1 MGFNIGLKDIIDII
15 LVAILLYQLFKLLK
29 HTGATNIF
37 LGVLAFLI
45 MWFMVS
51 FVFRLELLGSILD
64 RVVSV
69 GAFGLIVIFQEEVR
83 RFFSRIG
90 SRRHWGSFSFLKR
103 FMSTSNGEREET
115 HIYLVNIVLACR
127 HMSKTATGALIVLCR
142 NADLNNY
149 TQTGEMID
157 ASISSRLIENIFY
170 KNTPLHDGAMIIAN
184 KRITAAGCI
193 LPISKN
199 PSIPK
204 RMGLRHRAAVGITEH
219 TDAIAIVVSE
229 ENGEIAW
236 ACNGI
241 ITPRVKPEQLERF
254 LSDEMSK

>member
-1 MGFNIGLKDIIDII
+1 MGFNIGVKDIVDII

-37 LGVLAFLI
+37 LGVLSFLI
-45 MWFMVS
+45 VWFLVS

-64 RVVSV
+64 RIVSV

-90 SRRHWGSFSFLKR
+90 SRRHWGSFGFLKR
-103 FMSTSNGEREET
+103 YLNNNNSNKEET
-115 HIYLVNIVLACR
+115 DIYLVQIVLACR
-127 HMSKTATGALIVLCR
+127 NMSKTATGALIVLCR
-142 NADLNNY
+142 DADLNIY
-149 TQTGEMID
+149 TQTGEQIN
-157 ASISSRLIENIFY
+157 ASISSRLIENIFF
-170 KNTPLHDGAMIIAN
+170 KNTPLHDGAMIVAN
-184 KRITAAGCI
+184 KKISAAACI

-199 PSIPK
+199 TTIPQ

-236 ACNGI
+236 ACNGVL
-241 ITPRVKPEQLERF
+241 TARVKPEQLERF
-254 LSDEMSK
+254 LSEEMSK